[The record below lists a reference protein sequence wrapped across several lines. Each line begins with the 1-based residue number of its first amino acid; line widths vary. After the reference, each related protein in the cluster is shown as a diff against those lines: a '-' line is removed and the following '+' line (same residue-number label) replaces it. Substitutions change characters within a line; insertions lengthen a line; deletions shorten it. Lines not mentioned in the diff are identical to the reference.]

1 MNLPVLHVIATDA
14 VAESPSFLDTAEDLI
29 TACRERMALH
39 LRLRTVSARTL
50 FDFARRLAD
59 TAAAAGAWCVVNGR
73 VDVALASGAQCVQL
87 GSGALPVDTVRS
99 LSGARLAIGASVH
112 SAEEARRQVAR
123 GADFLLAGSVF
134 HTASHPERLPAGPAL
149 VASCAAA
156 GAPVVGIGGID
167 TGNAGRVMEAG
178 AAGIAVVRAVWTAS
192 APVDAALRLA
202 DRARRTDDT
211 TGASP

>member
-39 LRLRTVSARTL
+39 LRLRTVSTRTL

-73 VDVALASGAQCVQL
+73 VDVALAS
-87 GSGALPVDTVRS
+87 
-99 LSGARLAIGASVH
+99 
-112 SAEEARRQVAR
+112 QVAR

-134 HTASHPERLPAGPAL
+134 HTASHPQRLPAGPAL